1 MTPNIWYFRLPLNAW
16 LLFRASIGK
25 QNKCSHNDGSFG
37 WNADESG
44 VKSIRLIPLIS
55 FVLHFPSSFVSPKAP
70 PMFRLLHPQG
80 LINVPQRGFW
90 FWSARLNKQWRMG
103 SISTH
108 RRRRADTPP
117 GRASIS
123 SAWFWKRWDNR
134 FASKWQKCTV
144 TFFQWQT
151 KIDFCHRTREL
162 RQRDDSPPSTN
173 DAFCWSTRE
182 NKLKYWKRSL
192 CSAH

>member
-70 PMFRLLHPQG
+70 PPCSGCSTRRVWLMCLSVASGFD
-80 LINVPQRGFW
+80 QRASTNNGEW
-90 FWSARLNKQWRMG
+90 VQSARIAAAALTHPLEGLQSVLHDFGNGEITDLQANDKNVLWRFSSDKQ
-103 SISTH
+103 
-108 RRRRADTPP
+108 
-117 GRASIS
+117 
-123 SAWFWKRWDNR
+123 K
-134 FASKWQKCTV
+134 
-144 TFFQWQT
+144 
-151 KIDFCHRTREL
+151 
-162 RQRDDSPPSTN
+162 
-173 DAFCWSTRE
+173 
-182 NKLKYWKRSL
+182 
-192 CSAH
+192 